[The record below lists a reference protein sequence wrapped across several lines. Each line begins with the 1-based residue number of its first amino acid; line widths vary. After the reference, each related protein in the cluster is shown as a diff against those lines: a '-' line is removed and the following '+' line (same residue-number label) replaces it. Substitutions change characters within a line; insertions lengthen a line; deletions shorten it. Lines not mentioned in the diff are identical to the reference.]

1 MITSGGLECVYPN
14 PTAVSGVS
22 LTDPFVIV
30 VVANAVEPMPVV
42 VTEPIG
48 GLIEILCADKYP
60 EPAFVI
66 SIEIVPAAETIAVAE
81 APTLIYPD
89 VIKASNSNDDKL

>member
-1 MITSGGLECVYPN
+1 M
-14 PTAVSGVS
+14 
-22 LTDPFVIV
+22 

-42 VTEPIG
+42 VPEPIG
-48 GLIEILCADKYP
+48 GRIEILGADKYP

-81 APTLIYPD
+81 APTLIFPD

>member
-1 MITSGGLECVYPN
+1 M
-14 PTAVSGVS
+14 
-22 LTDPFVIV
+22 

-42 VTEPIG
+42 VPEPIG
-48 GLIEILCADKYP
+48 GRIEILGADKYP

-81 APTLIYPD
+81 APTLIFPD
-89 VIKASNSNDDKL
+89 VIKASNSNDDKP